1 LKKNLKA
8 KRWPKDKDKR
18 DVSLTARNERHSR
31 VYKLIGYKDG
41 TVAFDI
47 TLDKKK
53 NLVGQFAG
61 ADISIDDATVSHY
74 HAFIT
79 VDENGGKIIDLDSEN
94 GIFLNGE
101 RVKSTYFSAGDVI
114 RLGSVEFHM
123 EEFYVEGEVQVED
136 QDTGL
141 VESLGEDAIMEMPS
155 ELPPLPGLVVIDG
168 EYCDIVFDEEHF
180 TPVESPDALK
190 ALNIENYY
198 IDPIEINTSLKG
210 ENVVET
216 EEKAVEVTILSQG
229 QIITVEYLS
238 LKNQTLFATPL
249 AGGKNRIHIP
259 GLDREEVLPFVEIKN
274 GSINIHPIPGFE
286 ARNIN
291 SSSNIISGTGP
302 LALAVDDII
311 DFNYKTVQVM
321 VRLTDAPPSV
331 KRAPFFL
338 HEPEFQKEA
347 GKIVGALM
355 GLMLLLLFID
365 TTQDVPEK
373 KKIAVIYRKAIK
385 APTPN
390 KTKTASKTAK
400 TEKDMGVK
408 KNDQPKKPTKMAK
421 KSPNKAKPAKSRP
434 KKMAQKKAPAP
445 RKVAKVKKMKA
456 YEFKMTNTLSSLTS
470 ASKSLTNT
478 KVNTNSRSPSAKK
491 GFKSSQASSDSAL
504 NSKTAAQVGT
514 LGQDFAGKYD
524 SSSGAKGLASK
535 SGIDTTYTDQKT
547 VVLGSMDPEL
557 LRKILREYLPQFR
570 HCYQRE
576 LERSEDAKG
585 VVDLNFRI
593 GKAGRVTTVNIK
605 SKKAKFSKSGTSCMA
620 GVLKLIDFPKPKGGG
635 MVDVKQPLNFFAER
649 NKI

>member
-1 LKKNLKA
+1 MKA
-8 KRWPKDKDKR
+8 KNWPKDKDRR
-18 DVSLTARNERHSR
+18 DVSLLERNEKQTRL
-31 VYKLIGYKDG
+31 YKLIGYKDG
-41 TVAFDI
+41 TVQFDI

-53 NLVGQFAG
+53 LLVGQFAG
-61 ADISIDDATVSHY
+61 ADIAIDDASVSHY

-79 VDENGGKIIDLDSEN
+79 IDENGGKILDLDSEN

-123 EEFYVEGEVQVED
+123 EETFVEGEVQVED

-141 VESLGEDAIMEMPS
+141 VESLGEEAIREMPS
-155 ELPPLPGLVVIDG
+155 ELPPVPGLVVIDG
-168 EYCDIVFDEEHF
+168 EYCDIVFDEDHF
-180 TPVESPDALK
+180 TPVEAPDALQIK
-190 ALNIENYY
+190 DIGKDY
-198 IDPIEINTSLKG
+198 IDLMETTYKG

-229 QIITVEYLS
+229 QIITVEYLT

-249 AGGKNRIHIP
+249 KGGKNRIHIP
-259 GLDREEVLPFVEIKN
+259 GLDRTEALPFVEIKN
-274 GSINIHPIPGFE
+274 GTINVHPIPGFE
-286 ARNIN
+286 ARNISSTN
-291 SSSNIISGTGP
+291 SVISGTTP
-302 LALAVDDII
+302 LALGEEDII

-331 KRAPFFL
+331 KRAPFFIS
-338 HEPEFQKEA
+338 EPQFQKEA

-390 KTKTASKTAK
+390 KTKTASQTAK

-421 KSPNKAKPAKSRP
+421 KSPNKAKPAKSKP

-445 RKVAKVKKMKA
+445 KKVAKVKKMKA

-478 KVNTNSRSPSAKK
+478 KVNTNSRSPSAAK

-504 NSKTAAQVGT
+504 NSQTAAQVGT

-535 SGIDTTYTDQKT
+535 SGIDTTYTDQET

-570 HCYQRE
+570 HCYQQE
-576 LERSEDAKG
+576 LERSEEAKG

-593 GKAGRVTTVNIK
+593 GKSGRVTTVNIK
-605 SKKAKFSKSGTSCMA
+605 SKKAKFSSSGTNCMA

>member
-1 LKKNLKA
+1 M
-8 KRWPKDKDKR
+8 
-18 DVSLTARNERHSR
+18 SLTERDEKHSR

-41 TVAFDI
+41 TVQFDI

-53 NLVGQFAG
+53 LLVGQFEG
-61 ADISIDDATVSHY
+61 ADIAIDDASISHY

-79 VDENGGKIIDLDSEN
+79 IDENGGKIIDLDSEN

-101 RVKSTYFSAGDVI
+101 RVKSTYFCAGDVL

-141 VESLGEDAIMEMPS
+141 VESLGEEAIMEMPS
-155 ELPPLPGLVVIDG
+155 ELPPVPGLVVIDG
-168 EYCDIVFDEEHF
+168 EYCDIVFNEDHF

-190 ALNIENYY
+190 VKDIASHY
-198 IDPIEINTSLKG
+198 IDPIETSFKG
-210 ENVVET
+210 ENVVEV

-259 GLDREEVLPFVEIKN
+259 GLEREEALPFVEIKN
-274 GSINIHPIPGFE
+274 GSISVHPIPGFE
-286 ARNIN
+286 ARNIHSLN
-291 SSSNIISGTGP
+291 AVISGTSP
-302 LALAVDDII
+302 LALGEEDII

-331 KRAPFFL
+331 KRAPFFIS
-338 HEPEFQKEA
+338 EPQFQKEA

-390 KTKTASKTAK
+390 KTKTASQTAK

-421 KSPNKAKPAKSRP
+421 KSPTKAKPAKSKP
-434 KKMAQKKAPAP
+434 KKMAAAKAPAP
-445 RKVAKVKKMKA
+445 KKVAKVKKMKA

-504 NSKTAAQVGT
+504 NSQTAAQVGT

-535 SGIDTTYTDQKT
+535 SGIDTTYTEQET

-570 HCYQRE
+570 HCYQQE
-576 LERSEDAKG
+576 LERSEEAKG

-605 SKKAKFSKSGTSCMA
+605 SKKAKFSNSGTNCMA